1 VKTATEK
8 ATPHQD
14 DAELLARHRAGDA
27 TAFEQ
32 IVARHKRVVYL
43 TARRLLPS
51 HEDADEAA
59 QQAFVRAWRS
69 LDGFRSDSALR
80 TWLVRIVLNVAKS
93 IRAASKPTEDLPE
106 SDLLPDPAAGAEEGV
121 HRAEARRRVREA
133 VSRLPP
139 RQRETVVLKIFSE
152 MTHREVAEVMELSE
166 GAVKAHLHQA
176 VSNLRRLMAGSDER
190 SKLR

>member
-8 ATPHQD
+8 AAPRQD

-59 QQAFVRAWRS
+59 QLAFVRAWRS
-69 LDGFRSDSALR
+69 LDRFRADSALR
-80 TWLVRIVLNVAKS
+80 TWLVRIVLNVAKTKLRS
-93 IRAASKPTEDLPE
+93 GKPTEELPV
-106 SDLLPDPAAGAEEGV
+106 SDLLPDPTE
-121 HRAEARRRVREA
+121 RADDGLRRREARRRVRAA

-139 RQRETVVLKIFSE
+139 RQRETVVLKVFSE

-176 VSNLRRLMAGSDER
+176 VSNLRRLLAEADDR
-190 SKLR
+190 SVVR